1 MVPRACRDGAEAEAP
16 IVPEGALV
24 ESAPALVDVPKVGQT
39 GGGMT
44 EASPADAVTAQT
56 SEPEL
61 PASSAIGGSAPE
73 GTPVTEEVPSAPVG
87 LMPTGCGSQPLGWG

>member
-1 MVPRACRDGAEAEAP
+1 MVPRARCDGAEAEAP

-24 ESAPALVDVPKVGQT
+24 ESAPAPVDVPKVGQT

-73 GTPVTEEVPSAPVG
+73 GALVTEEVPSAPIG
-87 LMPTGCGSQPLGWG
+87 LMLTGCGSQPLGWG

>member
-1 MVPRACRDGAEAEAP
+1 MVPRVRRDGTEAEAP

-44 EASPADAVTAQT
+44 EASPADAVTA
-56 SEPEL
+56 
-61 PASSAIGGSAPE
+61 
-73 GTPVTEEVPSAPVG
+73 
-87 LMPTGCGSQPLGWG
+87 